1 MQIRSA
7 LFSVFLLATL
17 GGISAS
23 VGADTWQSN
32 LKGGGV
38 VRIDPVTRKPTVIY
52 NGGSSLLW
60 DGAHETEDGSII
72 TIRDGVAVPDETMF
86 STWSREVPR
95 ELGAQAAFC
104 EKLVRKVCGF
114 HSECSGRRPCYLA
127 RELSRLEKN
136 EHRGVPE
143 GTMVPS
149 SVECEKGLVDTV
161 LFPSCDKAAANK
173 VTPCIKLVAKV
184 CGDQGQCSA
193 AEACGPARQLLVME
207 RGERLESS
215 DSDAVTDSGMQC
227 KEAMRNRFFR
237 QCE

>member
-1 MQIRSA
+1 MQIGIT
-7 LFSVFLLATL
+7 LFFVFLPAVVA
-17 GGISAS
+17 GISAP
-23 VGADTWQSN
+23 VRADTWQSN

-52 NGGSSLLW
+52 NGGSTLLW
-60 DGAHETEDGSII
+60 DGAHEMEDGSVI

-86 STWSREVPR
+86 NTWSWEVPR
-95 ELGAQAAFC
+95 ELGAEAAVC

-136 EHRGVPE
+136 ELGVAPE
-143 GTMVPS
+143 GTMAPS
-149 SVECEKGLVDTV
+149 SVECEKGLTDTA
-161 LFPSCDKAAANK
+161 LFPGCDQAAADR

-193 AEACGPARQLLVME
+193 ADACGPARQLLVME
-207 RGERLESS
+207 REERLESR

-227 KEAMRNRFFR
+227 KEAMHNRFFK
-237 QCE
+237 QCK